1 MRGAAWSGPALLVNL
16 QERPRIPRLDFII
29 LQQTGRGGPSQE
41 TPSCI
46 MTPSC
51 SVVSTASFQSGSV
64 HCTRACFR
72 PACHH
77 QTLRLSLLLLAFLH
91 LFCSSSFV
99 VACPFPLDW
108 FPGVSLPA
116 APLFPGPR
124 FRFSARRVALKIEL
138 PNQAE
143 YGFSERGPRS
153 IAWLRLLQAPA
164 TV

>member
-1 MRGAAWSGPALLVNL
+1 
-16 QERPRIPRLDFII
+16 
-29 LQQTGRGGPSQE
+29 
-41 TPSCI
+41 

-51 SVVSTASFQSGSV
+51 RVVSTASFQTGSV

-77 QTLRLSLLLLAFLH
+77 QTLRLSLFLLGFLH

-99 VACPFPLDW
+99 VAFPFPFAW

-138 PNQAE
+138 PKQAE

-153 IAWLRLLQAPA
+153 IYIFVFINIYIYMYIYIYIYICTHVYVDMSKPK
-164 TV
+164 